1 MTQRENMSILQVR
14 KREEGRKR
22 EEEKRGVIRRWRI
35 EGMDGWIKGW
45 SERGR
50 DVLRIYKTV
59 EETGPTECG

>member
-1 MTQRENMSILQVR
+1 M
-14 KREEGRKR
+14 
-22 EEEKRGVIRRWRI
+22 IRRWRI
-35 EGMDGWIKGW
+35 EGRMDGWIKGW